1 MPFSQTIQP
10 QFRDSDS
17 DGLVGLRG
25 CLRYFQD
32 IHTWY
37 LHAMDKGNDVVP
49 ERYGTAWI
57 YTRYRMRLY
66 QKLDYT
72 DSATLTTW
80 MEPYRQPVL
89 VKQNLIV
96 AQHGRT
102 VAEGK
107 LETCLFS
114 LARQRPVRLSAIEF
128 PDGVPEDIPNAIP
141 DFLPVEKTA
150 GGMTERYRHTV
161 RVADIDRNRHM
172 NNLRYIELFQNAYS
186 SDFWRS
192 FAPAEV
198 QINFLSQSR
207 EGETL
212 TVLAREDGNTI
223 RMAAVHGDGR
233 LAAMAVFI
241 GNGEKP

>member
-1 MPFSQTIQP
+1 MPFTQTIQP

-17 DGLVGLRG
+17 DGLIGLRG

-37 LHAMDKGNDVVP
+37 LHAMDKGNDVLP
-49 ERYGTAWI
+49 ERYGAAWI
-57 YTRYRMRLY
+57 YTRYRMRLH

-72 DSATLTTW
+72 DTATLTTW

-89 VKQNLIV
+89 VKQNLII
-96 AQHGRT
+96 AQHGHT

-114 LARQRPVRLSAIEF
+114 LTRQRPLRLSAIEF
-128 PDGVPEDIPNAIP
+128 PDGVPEEIPNGIP

-150 GGMTERYRHTV
+150 EGMAERYRRTV
-161 RVADIDRNRHM
+161 RVADIDKLHHM
-172 NNLRYIELFQNAYS
+172 NNLRYIEMFQDAYS
-186 SDFWRS
+186 ADFWRT
-192 FAPAEV
+192 FAATDI

-212 TVLAREDGNTI
+212 TVLSCEEGSAIHMAAAHEDGKL
-223 RMAAVHGDGR
+223 AAV
-233 LAAMAVFI
+233 AAFI
-241 GNGEKP
+241 GNAEK